1 MNSMDSDLQVSYPN
15 NHGASCVSICP
26 VCTLPQIFN
35 LAYSWTWYMI
45 FAWMNFI
52 MNIGLDLERD
62 KHKLDYTEEAK
73 EIDYCN
79 GGMIF
84 LMLAARV

>member
-1 MNSMDSDLQVSYPN
+1 
-15 NHGASCVSICP
+15 
-26 VCTLPQIFN
+26 
-35 LAYSWTWYMI
+35 MI